1 MAGRGTQMQK
11 LFWGLAAGFTMAAT
25 TAPAEA
31 KWLRADTDNFIIY
44 SEGSDKSLRDFAG
57 KLERFDAALRIRFG
71 IPGDKEPNRLTVYL
85 VERAADAARLTAG
98 KLGPSI
104 AGFYT
109 PDPEGSYAVSNR
121 ENNAVKGTPEWQQIL
136 FHEYSHHFMRRFLP
150 AAVPAW
156 FTEGFAEYYSTA
168 DFTKDGKVEIGKPPY
183 GRAYGL
189 LEMPKIPAETL
200 LTQRPSAMRNSG
212 QMDVYYGR
220 AWLLTHMLYNNPAR
234 AGQLGTYI
242 GEINKGV
249 AAKKAASDAFGDLA
263 QLDRDLNSYLNKPL
277 TYRTSGQPVAVTSGV
292 TITPLSPADDAVL
305 PLQLERK
312 SADSDEARLVAV
324 RDALAKLTAQYAGD
338 ADVWYEYAM
347 AEWSQEKDKR
357 DVAAAHA
364 AIDRAL
370 ALDPKHV
377 RANVLR
383 GRIMLAELR
392 EKDHPSAAD
401 WNAARK
407 PIVLAN
413 QTDPDDPVP
422 LFAYYESFS
431 GQGVAPPPIAIDGLE
446 RAFQLAPENNLTRVN
461 YAYALAERGK
471 FDLAIRLAKTVAF
484 DPHDGGDGLALLDQ
498 LEAMRT
504 EREGKASRETDAD
517 E

>member
-1 MAGRGTQMQK
+1 MQK
-11 LFWGLAAGFTMAAT
+11 FLWGLAAGFMTLAAA
-25 TAPAEA
+25 APADA
-31 KWLRADTDNFIIY
+31 KWLRADTDNFIVY

-57 KLERFDAALRIRFG
+57 KLERFDAALRLRFG

-85 VERAADAARLTAG
+85 VERAADAAKLSAG

-109 PDPEGSYAVSNR
+109 PNPEGSYAVSNR
-121 ENNAVKGTPEWQQIL
+121 ENNAIRGTPEWQQIL

-156 FTEGFAEYYSTA
+156 FVEGFAEYYSTA

-200 LTQRPSAMRNSG
+200 LFQRPNTMRNSG

-234 AGQLGTYI
+234 SGQLGTYI

-249 AAKKAASDAFGDLA
+249 AAKKAATDAFGDLA

-277 TYRTSGQPVAVTSGV
+277 TYRTSSQPVAATSAV
-292 TITPLSPADDAVL
+292 TITPLSPADDALL

-312 SADSDEARLVAV
+312 SAQGDETRLAAV
-324 RDALAKLTAQYAGD
+324 RASLAKLTAQYAGD
-338 ADVWYEYAM
+338 ADVWYEFAM
-347 AEWSQEKDKR
+347 AEWSGDEEKR
-357 DVAAAHA
+357 NISAARTAVEK
-364 AIDRAL
+364 AL
-370 ALDPKHV
+370 AIDPKHV
-377 RANVLR
+377 RANVLL
-383 GRIMLAELR
+383 GRMMLAKVR
-392 EKDHPSAAD
+392 EKDDPSAAD
-401 WNAARK
+401 WSAARK

-422 LFAYYESFS
+422 LLAYYESFAA
-431 GQGVAPPPIAIDGLE
+431 QGKAPPPIAIDGLE
-446 RAFQLAPENNLTRVN
+446 RSFRLAPENNLTRMN
-461 YAYALAERGK
+461 YAYALAGQGK
-471 FDLAIRLAKTVAF
+471 FDLAIKLAKTVAF
-484 DPHDGGDGLALLDQ
+484 DPHDSGDGLALLDQ
-498 LEAMRT
+498 LEEMRT
-504 EREGKASRETDAD
+504 QREGKAARDSDAD
-517 E
+517 D